1 MRDNQAM
8 SLSDDQDD
16 LAAFI
21 VELWKKKTTVFLC
34 AVLGGVLAAAY
45 AFISSPVYQAKI
57 ILMPPAKNGIAELNL
72 GRIKDSELAPYSV
85 KDVYDVFLRNVQ
97 AESLRRDFFRDVYL
111 PSLGQEERKRSQDDL
126 YARYLKTIVTGGEG
140 KGATE
145 RVMVSML
152 NENPQTAVEWAKIFV
167 GRAEAMTKAE
177 LVENVTREAQV
188 RAQNLERQIALLR
201 ENGKVAKEDLI
212 IRLKEALAI
221 AQSVGLEKPPIL
233 GGRLSEEISA
243 GMSGELTYMRG
254 AKALQA
260 EIKNLEERT
269 QDDPFLV
276 SLRDLQMRF
285 DTYKGIDV
293 NPEKISVFQLDG
305 EIEQPDRPV
314 KPQRLMLIV
323 IGLVVGAAFGVL
335 IALFGD
341 VYRKTFKV
349 A

>member
-1 MRDNQAM
+1 MRDDQAM

-16 LAAFI
+16 LSAFI
-21 VELWKKKTTVFLC
+21 VGLWKKKTTVFLC
-34 AVLGGVLAAAY
+34 SVLGGVLAAAY
-45 AFISSPVYQAKI
+45 AFISLPVYQAKI
-57 ILMPPAKNGIAELNL
+57 ILMPPAKNAIAELNL
-72 GRIKDSELAPYSV
+72 GRSRDGELVPYSV

-126 YARYLKTIVTGGEG
+126 YARYLKTIATGSEG

-145 RVMVSML
+145 RVIVSML
-152 NENPQTAVEWAKIFV
+152 NESPQTAVEWAKIFV
-167 GRAEAMTKAE
+167 GRAEAITKAE

-188 RAQNLERQIALLR
+188 RAQNLERKIALLR
-201 ENGKVAKEDLI
+201 ENGKMVKEDLI
-212 IRLKEALAI
+212 VRLKEALAI

-243 GMSGELTYMRG
+243 GMFGELTYMRG
-254 AKALQA
+254 SKALQA

-276 SLRDLQMRF
+276 SLRDLQMSYE
-285 DTYKGIDV
+285 TYKGIDV

-305 EIEQPDRPV
+305 GGEQPDRPI
-314 KPQRLMLIV
+314 KPQKLMIIV

-335 IALFGD
+335 IALFGH
-341 VYRKTFKV
+341 VYRKTFRV